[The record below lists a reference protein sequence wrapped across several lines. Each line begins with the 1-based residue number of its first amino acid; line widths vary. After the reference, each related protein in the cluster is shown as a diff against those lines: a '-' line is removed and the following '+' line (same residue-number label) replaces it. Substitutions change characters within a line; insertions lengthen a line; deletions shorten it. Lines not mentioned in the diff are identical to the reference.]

1 MATHNKTYQPIQML
15 TVTAAEQIPAA
26 RFVDY
31 NGNLCSADERALGVS
46 EISFDAGDTASVI
59 CLGVAIVETTG
70 AITKGSDVTADSNG
84 KAKLATTG
92 AVNGRALDSCSTAG
106 FIRIKLVP

>member
-1 MATHNKTYQPIQML
+1 MAKHNKTYQPIQML
-15 TVTAAEQIPAA
+15 TITAAEQIPAA
-26 RFVDY
+26 RFVDF

-46 EISFDAGDTASVI
+46 ELDFDAGDIASVI
-59 CLGVAIVETTG
+59 SLGIAVVETSG
-70 AITKGSDVTADSNG
+70 AITKGSDVSADSNG

-92 AVNGRALDSCSTAG
+92 AINGRALDSCSSAG